1 MVPVKNGYNKKSKNG
16 MGGRRMR
23 LLYYCDLFFWYLHKV
38 TLVAILVWLVRL
50 WWQTAQKEKEEK
62 TEN

>member
-1 MVPVKNGYNKKSKNG
+1 
-16 MGGRRMR
+16 MR

-38 TLVAILVWLVRL
+38 TLVVILVWLVRL

>member
-1 MVPVKNGYNKKSKNG
+1 
-16 MGGRRMR
+16 MR

>member
-1 MVPVKNGYNKKSKNG
+1 
-16 MGGRRMR
+16 MR

-50 WWQTAQKEKEEK
+50 WRHETQQKKEE
-62 TEN
+62 TPEN